1 MNSRP
6 ETTPSPAPPQHIPR
20 AQRFVVSWLAEVRVG
35 TGKPLTVRVIDVSA
49 TGLGVV
55 ADDAIPT
62 GPMHSMVLRVPA
74 PNNPA
79 LIHNVPIQARLVHQV
94 FSGGRN
100 RAGFQIIQIDPA
112 HTRLMVNR

>member
-6 ETTPSPAPPQHIPR
+6 ETTPGNAPPQFVAR
-20 AQRFVVSWLAEVRVG
+20 AQRFVVSWLAELRVGAGKSISVRV
-35 TGKPLTVRVIDVSA
+35 VDVSA
-49 TGLGVV
+49 TGIGIV
-55 ADDAIPT
+55 ADDPIPA
-62 GPMHSMVLRVPA
+62 GALHSLVLRVPTH
-74 PNNPA
+74 NNPT
-79 LIHNVPIQARLVHQV
+79 LIHTVPIQARLVHQV